1 MDLDVHG
8 GSEKTSDN
16 LKQVATINLKWSY
29 AAQLGKQ
36 FIQLV
41 SMVII
46 VRLLKPED
54 LGLMSMAMVVI
65 GFMTVFRDLGTS
77 AAVIQKKDPS
87 PQLLSSLFWTNVF
100 FAGLLIIGIW
110 FTAPLI
116 AGFYNEPALAGLL
129 RWMAWIFILQASG
142 TIHQAVLEKNLHFG
156 RLATIEIM
164 ASVLSSS
171 IGIMAAFMGCRV
183 WSLVYQSLTFAALN
197 MLLLWLTSK
206 WVPRFQWGWA
216 QLKEVKSYSLN
227 LSGFNLVNFISRNAD
242 YFLIGKFL
250 GAQPL
255 GYYTLAYRIMLYPV
269 ENIST
274 VIGRVMFPVYSKVQ
288 DDQARLHRAVIK
300 VCQTIAFATF
310 PVMLGFWAVCPQF
323 VHLVWG
329 PAWDPVITL
338 LRILVPIG
346 MLQSI
351 GSTVGVLYQASG
363 RTDILMKWGV
373 GASGVTILS
382 FIIGLHWGIIGV
394 AAAYSIASLLLFYPG
409 LSIPFHLIRLPMRQ
423 FGLAMWRVFLSASLM
438 WSCVILVQYPIR
450 ELNPL
455 PQLGLLIPTGILFYA
470 LCSWRFN
477 RTHLREIQE
486 ELFRR

>member
-8 GSEKTSDN
+8 SSEKTSDN
-16 LKQVATINLKWSY
+16 LKRVATLNLKWSY

-36 FIQLV
+36 LIQLV
-41 SMVII
+41 SMIII

-87 PQLLSSLFWTNVF
+87 PQLLSSLFWTNIF

-110 FTAPLI
+110 LTAPLI
-116 AGFYNEPALAGLL
+116 AEFYNEPALAGLL
-129 RWMAWIFILQASG
+129 RWMGWIFVLQASG
-142 TIHQAVLEKNLHFG
+142 TIHQALLEKNLQFG
-156 RLATIEIM
+156 SIAYIEITTT
-164 ASVLSSS
+164 VLSSS
-171 IGIMAAFMGCRV
+171 IGIMAAFSGYRV
-183 WSLVYQSLTFAALN
+183 WSLVYQTLAFAALN

-206 WVPRFQWGWA
+206 WVPRLQWGWA
-216 QLKEVKSYSLN
+216 QLNEVKSYSLN

-274 VIGRVMFPVYSKVQ
+274 VIGRVMFPIYSKVQ
-288 DDQARLHRAVIK
+288 DDQARLHRAVLK

-310 PVMLGFWAVCPQF
+310 PIMLGFWAVCPQF
-323 VHLVWG
+323 VHIVWG

-351 GSTVGVLYQASG
+351 GSTVGVIYQASG
-363 RTDILMKWGV
+363 RTDILMRWGI
-373 GASGVTILS
+373 GASVVTVLS
-382 FIIGLHWGIIGV
+382 FIIGLHWGIFGV
-394 AAAYSIASLLLFYPG
+394 AAAYSFVSLLLFLPG
-409 LSIPFHLIRLPMRQ
+409 LAIPFRIIQLPMRH
-423 FGLAMWRVFLSASLM
+423 FGLAMWRVFLSAALM
-438 WSCVILVQYPIR
+438 WTCVILVQYPLR
-450 ELNPL
+450 NLNPL
-455 PQLGLLIPTGILFYA
+455 PQLGILIPAGILFYA
-470 LCSWRFN
+470 LYSWRFN
-477 RTHLREIQE
+477 RAHLLEIQE